1 MISRLESILNCRVIV
16 RDIIF
21 DEGHYWEVNRL
32 AAEFELLA
40 QYGKMIIENFSKMAE
55 KWRESCSIE

>member
-1 MISRLESILNCRVIV
+1 MKSRLKPIKLQSYSE

-40 QYGKMIIENFSKMAE
+40 QYGKMIIENFSNMAE
-55 KWRESCSIE
+55 KWRESYSIE

>member
-1 MISRLESILNCRVIV
+1 M